1 MAVTSA
7 LRDHVIGFMMWV
19 ASSPIITLLHFK
31 EERIHEEI
39 TFNWDASCTCSRS
52 HAG

>member
-1 MAVTSA
+1 M
-7 LRDHVIGFMMWV
+7 
-19 ASSPIITLLHFK
+19 ASSPIIALLHFK

-39 TFNWDASCTCSRS
+39 TFDRDASCTCSRS